1 MSLTSDRLEELV
13 EAEDPVET
21 VWEALW
27 DIWWPPGDDPSEHY
41 GHDREWASVELE
53 RALVDIYWEF
63 YAEELPWRCVNEASI
78 DVPEDGAFLVMDAMT
93 VRETS
98 LFADAL
104 ESEGFNVDVSYSYA
118 TVPSE
123 TTPYK
128 DRVGYSDLGREYPSA
143 TVSDLDPSLSGD
155 ERLVWSRYPDALL
168 ENIQEGKTELSSVE
182 DAFEDSLNVFLSI
195 LDQLDADRIVVGSD
209 HGYVREESGYSFAIS
224 ESEKNRLRETFGG
237 QRFVGVD
244 EADGDGLVEDKLA
257 VEADGYYM
265 PVGRYTWP
273 VRGKY
278 SVYQHGGMS
287 LMECL
292 TPRLEVQ
299 R

>member
-1 MSLTSDRLEELV
+1 MSLKSDWLKALV
-13 EAEDPVET
+13 ESDDPIEV

-27 DIWWPPGDDPSEHY
+27 DIWWPPGDDPGEHY
-41 GHDREWASVELE
+41 GNDREWASVELE
-53 RALVDIYWEF
+53 RTLVDIYWEF
-63 YAEELPWRCVNEASI
+63 YAKELPWRCVNDAAI
-78 DVPEDGAFLVMDAMT
+78 DVPDEGAFLVMDAMS
-93 VRETS
+93 VREAS
-98 LFADAL
+98 LFAAAL
-104 ESEGFNVDVSYSYA
+104 EDEGFDVDVSYSYS

-128 DRVGYSDLGREYPSA
+128 DRVGYSDLEREYPSG
-143 TVSDLDPSLSGD
+143 TVRDLDPSISGD

-182 DAFEDSLNVFLSI
+182 EAYENSLDVFFSVLN
-195 LDQLDADRIVVGSD
+195 QLDADRIVVGSD
-209 HGYVREESGYSFAIS
+209 HGYAREESGYSFAIS
-224 ESEKNRLRETFGG
+224 ESEKNRLRDTFNG
-237 QRFVGVD
+237 QRFVEVD
-244 EADGDGLVEDKLA
+244 EADGDSLVKDRMA